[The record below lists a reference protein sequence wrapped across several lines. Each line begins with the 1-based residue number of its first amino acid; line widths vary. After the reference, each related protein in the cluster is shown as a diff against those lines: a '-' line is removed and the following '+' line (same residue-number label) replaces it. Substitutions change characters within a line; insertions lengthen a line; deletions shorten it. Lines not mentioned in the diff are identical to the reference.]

1 MNPLLRR
8 ALDDPSLSSKALGI
22 LFRIVEDLNGHVPS
36 AEELTF
42 LTGNGR
48 YSIQAG
54 LRELRERGFIS
65 TGTIKD
71 ADGYFH
77 TYSVLVPDSAYGL
90 EPVSEDEHE
99 RSKTDL
105 PTSLGHKEHTTAT
118 NNDSFTNVNE
128 SLLTVLTDR
137 QQRQVRKDFF
147 KKLRTFMDM
156 NPNRFLTQ
164 PAQTTRGSTHR
175 HQKSFAQWSIH
186 DMGIEFAYLAHK
198 HAPTLVGQINQ
209 GALRKNLKLWL
220 EQGLSRDVLV
230 RGIQGFFQDPQLL
243 TSLGDERPLWIR
255 FLNWFPKQQRRLLI
269 ESGAAPAPTPTTSTP
284 SDDVLKDLEGM
295 KRYLAR
301 QAQR

>member
-22 LFRIVEDLNGHVPS
+22 LFRIVEDLGGIVPS
-36 AEELTF
+36 AEELAL

-48 YSIQAG
+48 FSLQAG

-65 TGTIKD
+65 TDRIKD
-71 ADGYFH
+71 SDGCFR
-77 TYSVLVPDSAYGL
+77 TYSVLIPDSTYGL
-90 EPVSEDEHE
+90 DPSVVEDHE

-105 PTSLGHKEHTTAT
+105 SRSSMQLDEVIER

-137 QQRQVRKDFF
+137 QQRQVRRDFF

-269 ESGAAPAPTPTTSTP
+269 ESGATPAPTPTTSTP